1 MSTVSP
7 SDRRTGVSSLG
18 RVRLHACKTLK
29 DSGLERCPRVHRFAH
44 MQVHV
49 CVFSFCR
56 FTPQEL
62 LSFLHRSLIEG
73 RRDQG
78 RRGRRRGKWVARDGV
93 GREGGGICWVS
104 FVLHSFK

>member
-1 MSTVSP
+1 MSTVSL
-7 SDRRTGVSSLG
+7 SDQRIDVFSLG
-18 RVRLHACKTLK
+18 RVRLHACETLK
-29 DSGLERCPRVHRFAH
+29 DSWMERCPCVHRFAH

-78 RRGRRRGKWVARDGV
+78 GRGRWVGQDGL
-93 GREGGGICWVS
+93 GREGGVIWWVS
-104 FVLHSFK
+104 LVLHSFK

>member
-1 MSTVSP
+1 MSTVSL
-7 SDRRTGVSSLG
+7 SDQRIDVFSLG
-18 RVRLHACKTLK
+18 RVCLHACEMLK
-29 DSGLERCPRVHRFAH
+29 DSWMERWPCVHRFAH

-78 RRGRRRGKWVARDGV
+78 RRRGEWVLRDGL
-93 GREGGGICWVS
+93 GMEGGGVGWGGMVGFILLS
-104 FVLHSFK
+104 KL

>member
-1 MSTVSP
+1 MSAVSL
-7 SDRRTGVSSLG
+7 SDQRIDVFSLG
-18 RVRLHACKTLK
+18 RVRLHACEMLK
-29 DSGLERCPRVHRFAH
+29 DSWMERCPCVHRFAH

-78 RRGRRRGKWVARDGV
+78 RGGGEGGSGWHRVGWV
-93 GREGGGICWVS
+93 GRVGGYGGS
-104 FVLHSFK
+104 LVLHSFK

>member
-1 MSTVSP
+1 MCA
-7 SDRRTGVSSLG
+7 
-18 RVRLHACKTLK
+18 RVGTHASARACV
-29 DSGLERCPRVHRFAH
+29 C
-44 MQVHV
+44 V

-78 RRGRRRGKWVARDGV
+78 RREGKVGGAGRDGLR
-93 GREGGGICWVS
+93 REGGVGGLGGGNGWS
-104 FVLHSFK
+104 LVLHSFK

>member
-1 MSTVSP
+1 MRDTK
-7 SDRRTGVSSLG
+7 
-18 RVRLHACKTLK
+18 RLLDAEVL
-29 DSGLERCPRVHRFAH
+29 AH

-56 FTPQEL
+56 FAPQEL

-78 RRGRRRGKWVARDGV
+78 RREGSVGGAGRGWV
-93 GREGGGICWVS
+93 REGGGGWWWGGNAGSLLCFILLS
-104 FVLHSFK
+104 KL